1 MDSVDLANAKPP
13 GESLLS
19 LRRMAARLGVPSGW
33 LRERAEAGDVPG
45 LKAGNRWLFV
55 PSAVVPVVA
64 AMACPVDADAEERQR
79 ATIERMLNGG
89 AQ

>member
-64 AMACPVDADAEERQR
+64 AMACPASK
-79 ATIERMLNGG
+79 GG
-89 AQ
+89 AK